1 MTQRNEAISIALPR
15 EVVADLLAA
24 AKEAIC
30 QREVAEHSSARR
42 TEKGDTLLDFQHA
55 AFFAEEVLS
64 RSEAADA
71 RGRPW
76 TVMYRYGRDE
86 IGYWETFDT
95 EGEAVRFLAGR
106 LERGAEVVLSSRPD
120 HKGKKPTLTTCSR
133 PIAVTEEDVQDAV
146 ERARTRIQ
154 SAGAAIAASEAQNV
168 GIGTPE
174 SNTIELYGSHGGI
187 LADALTGEIVEY
199 DEDDDSYRVHLR
211 VDIDEFIIR
220 TGEYPEGAYDILDF
234 ALFNRDGTYAPA
246 ELERATGGW
255 ADYFDGAGREV
266 PSG

>member
-1 MTQRNEAISIALPR
+1 MTQADEAISIALPR

-30 QREVAEHSSARR
+30 QREAAERSSARR
-42 TEKGDTLLDFQHA
+42 TEKGDRLLSFQHA
-55 AFFAEEVLS
+55 AFFADEALS

-95 EGEAVRFLAGR
+95 QGEAVRFSEGR
-106 LERGAEVVLSSRPD
+106 LERGAEVVLSSRPH
-120 HKGKKPTLTTCSR
+120 HKGKQPVLTTCSR
-133 PIAVTEEDVQDAV
+133 PIAVTEGDVQEAV

-168 GIGTPE
+168 SIGTIE
-174 SNTIELYGSHGGI
+174 RNTIELYGSHGGI
-187 LADALTGEIVEY
+187 VADALTGEIVEY
-199 DEDDDSYRVHLR
+199 DEDDDSYRVHSK

-220 TGEYPEGAYDILDF
+220 TGEYPDGAYDILDF

-246 ELERATGGW
+246 ELERATDGW
-255 ADYFDGAGREV
+255 EDYFAGGEMAN